1 MSIDAVQ
8 SEDNTPG
15 RLKPCHNVPGLWFVK
30 TGHNGACTT
39 EYKFEVDRETAVK
52 WDLNEKS
59 LQPSQ
64 TLPKHSPK
72 IRLQLMCLST
82 GCVKS
87 IYETSNL
94 STATPQDVATA
105 VSNINTEWPYQGTL
119 IVEVNSHKS
128 FGKTWLPRR
137 LTQNHPPLDVTGC
150 IGEGTN
156 VVRLI
161 QLTDLADKIFV
172 LHAMPS
178 STEPPNSAAADW
190 EIVDWAEHVENASI
204 NMKSAVVEVTSYNNE

>member
-1 MSIDAVQ
+1 MGSQREISVSIFLQ
-8 SEDNTPG
+8 
-15 RLKPCHNVPGLWFVK
+15 R
-30 TGHNGACTT
+30 GAIPSMLTSPNISIC
-39 EYKFEVDRETAVK
+39 
-52 WDLNEKS
+52 S
-59 LQPSQ
+59 QPSQ

-137 LTQNHPPLDVTGC
+137 LVGC
-150 IGEGTN
+150 C
-156 VVRLI
+156 
-161 QLTDLADKIFV
+161 A
-172 LHAMPS
+172 
-178 STEPPNSAAADW
+178 
-190 EIVDWAEHVENASI
+190 
-204 NMKSAVVEVTSYNNE
+204 